1 MPAHIMPMLAV
12 LAPHLPTKQERW
24 GFEFKWDGVRAICY
38 YDGKRVELRSRNDLE
53 ITQRYP
59 ELHGLRDAIGDTPA
73 VLDGEIIA
81 LDELDRPSFTRLQ
94 RRMHVNDARAVARLM
109 NEVPAFFVLFDVLY
123 FDGRNTMSLPYTQ
136 RRAIL
141 DELPIVKPHWQRT
154 PMQVGPGAGEAMLQA
169 ARENALEGIV
179 AKELDSPY
187 QPGRRSDCWL
197 KVKIIQRQE
206 LVIGGWIP
214 EQGGRK
220 DHVGAL
226 LDGKEL
232 VAHKTDYKDLSRYS
246 VWKLGD
252 NALCGIG
259 ANNAKVTFHTI
270 EMVEVGSK

>member
-1 MPAHIMPMLAV
+1 
-12 LAPHLPTKQERW
+12 
-24 GFEFKWDGVRAICY
+24 
-38 YDGKRVELRSRNDLE
+38 
-53 ITQRYP
+53 
-59 ELHGLRDAIGDTPA
+59 
-73 VLDGEIIA
+73 
-81 LDELDRPSFTRLQ
+81 
-94 RRMHVNDARAVARLM
+94 LM

-226 LDGKEL
+226 LTGYYDNAGKLRYAGSVGTGFTARTHADLVKRFAQHARATQPFADKLPKKGMLWLDPVL
-232 VAHKTDYKDLSRYS
+232 VAEVEYRRWPQGGLLQQGAFKGLRSDKKAREVVREVPINESR
-246 VWKLGD
+246 V
-252 NALCGIG
+252 
-259 ANNAKVTFHTI
+259 
-270 EMVEVGSK
+270 